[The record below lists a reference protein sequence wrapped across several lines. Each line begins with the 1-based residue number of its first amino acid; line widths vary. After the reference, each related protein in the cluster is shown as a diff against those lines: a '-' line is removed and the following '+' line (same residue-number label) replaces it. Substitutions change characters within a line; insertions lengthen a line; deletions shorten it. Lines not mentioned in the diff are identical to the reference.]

1 MNHMYHP
8 MINLN
13 KQPMVRK
20 MSEASENLLFL
31 LDLGRR
37 KPKNQRRTLQEPTTD
52 YDYLNQELIDLMDT
66 YVLQFESI
74 NPNQQQIT
82 SDYARDLK
90 NQLASKTIAEVKDI
104 TDFEQFGV
112 EDPHKEI
119 IFTDGSKISLPTS
132 MIERANIKEQQR
144 KNYMERVDKNNDGK
158 ISPLELQQSQN
169 PSPLRERQLSN
180 TQIQTNQELQNE
192 LQTVDRA
199 NPLREDQILRA
210 QFDPTGGNSLF
221 SNIQLQQKTA
231 RNLNA
236 QAEPIVVDD
245 KIINDNEYRY
255 ILNEQQNKLSI
266 QKLQNDG
273 SYKEVMNMNDFNK
286 LQSSVQNEILNN
298 IVKAEEKNKA
308 EEERVAE
315 YGIGMGQGMGGALS
329 FGSQP
334 TDTGAEI
341 PTTQPTLET
350 VAEKIAE
357 EEPKKLASL
366 GEKVKKGFQDLST
379 EQKAMMGLMGL
390 DIGLEAVNFLGPAR
404 KEARDRIK
412 ILEDRR
418 ERGQLGV
425 DEIQDAETMKYMTR
439 PVRAMAEES
448 EREQQ
453 AVMAGMGETRSAA
466 DLRRLRESRDAQM
479 TDALSR
485 AGQEVARQQM
495 ARKEAEKR
503 ELNQLQAY
511 QQENLRN
518 LTNRI
523 SGSVAQMAGTFG
535 ANVAAEADLQKELSP
550 DTIEK
555 YTKIIMDSD
564 PSLTQEEARRMAT
577 DYGMG
582 RAKKKVD
589 YAQFLSGVRNP
600 PF

>member
-13 KQPMVRK
+13 KQLMVRK
-20 MSEASENLLFL
+20 MSDDEKTENEKLIELQNYFN
-31 LDLGRR
+31 
-37 KPKNQRRTLQEPTTD
+37 KINQSKTKRTLQEPTTD
-52 YDYLNQELIDLMDT
+52 YDYLNQELIDQMDT
-66 YVLQFESI
+66 YVLQFESN
-74 NPNQQQIT
+74 NPNQRQIT
-82 SDYARDLK
+82 SDYAKDLK
-90 NQLASKTIAEVKDI
+90 KQLASKTIAEVKDI
-104 TDFEQFGV
+104 TDFEQMFV

-158 ISPLELQQSQN
+158 ISRLELQQSQSQSKRSMADFEDFPESSRSFESEPPPLQRTASIFDN
-169 PSPLRERQLSN
+169 ARPASLSEYGDLFKGEQLYIDGESDLDFIPSQGLM
-180 TQIQTNQELQNE
+180 
-192 LQTVDRA
+192 
-199 NPLREDQILRA
+199 
-210 QFDPTGGNSLF
+210 
-221 SNIQLQQKTA
+221 
-231 RNLNA
+231 RNLTLG
-236 QAEPIVVDD
+236 P
-245 KIINDNEYRY
+245 
-255 ILNEQQNKLSI
+255 
-266 QKLQNDG
+266 
-273 SYKEVMNMNDFNK
+273 
-286 LQSSVQNEILNN
+286 
-298 IVKAEEKNKA
+298 KATP

-315 YGIGMGQGMGGALS
+315 YGIAMGGGMGGA
-329 FGSQP
+329 FGFGPDP
-334 TDTGAEI
+334 TI
-341 PTTQPTLET
+341 ET
-350 VAEKIAE
+350 FSETINKDD
-357 EEPKKLASL
+357 PSKLKKL

-379 EQKAMMGLMGL
+379 EQKAMGLLMGL
-390 DIGLEAVNFLGPAR
+390 DVGLEAVNYLGPAR
-404 KEARDRIK
+404 KEARDRIE

-425 DEIQDAETMKYMTR
+425 DERQDAETMKYMIS

-550 DTIEK
+550 DTIDK

-564 PSLTQEEARRMAT
+564 PSLTPEEARRMAT

-589 YAQFLSGVRNP
+589 YAQYFSGVRNP

>member
-577 DYGMG
+577 DYGME

>member
-1 MNHMYHP
+1 
-8 MINLN
+8 
-13 KQPMVRK
+13 MVRK

>member
-1 MNHMYHP
+1 

-13 KQPMVRK
+13 KQLMVRK
-20 MSEASENLLFL
+20 MSELSENLLFL

-37 KPKNQRRTLQEPTTD
+37 KPKNQRRTLEEPTTE
-52 YDYLNQELIDLMDT
+52 YDYLNSYLTDNIDI
-66 YVLQFESI
+66 YVAQFEGVDPKVS
-74 NPNQQQIT
+74 
-82 SDYARDLK
+82 SEYAKNIK
-90 NQLASKTIAEVKDI
+90 NQLSTKIVSQIADPPFAQLNEKNPTQII
-104 TDFEQFGV
+104 T
-112 EDPHKEI
+112 
-119 IFTDGSKISLPTS
+119 FTDGT
-132 MIERANIKEQQR
+132 
-144 KNYMERVDKNNDGK
+144 
-158 ISPLELQQSQN
+158 EL
-169 PSPLRERQLSN
+169 
-180 TQIQTNQELQNE
+180 
-192 LQTVDRA
+192 
-199 NPLREDQILRA
+199 
-210 QFDPTGGNSLF
+210 
-221 SNIQLQQKTA
+221 
-231 RNLNA
+231 
-236 QAEPIVVDD
+236 
-245 KIINDNEYRY
+245 
-255 ILNEQQNKLSI
+255 
-266 QKLQNDG
+266 
-273 SYKEVMNMNDFNK
+273 
-286 LQSSVQNEILNN
+286 SV
-298 IVKAEEKNKA
+298 
-308 EEERVAE
+308 
-315 YGIGMGQGMGGALS
+315 
-329 FGSQP
+329 
-334 TDTGAEI
+334 
-341 PTTQPTLET
+341 
-350 VAEKIAE
+350 
-357 EEPKKLASL
+357 PKKLVQQAKEQADLKEVNLQNAQQQANQQIKNKDVSVENKLKATDLMTVSKGQNTNLSDDEMEKLVFGQSSDKLYMDGQTSLDFITDNGIVENINFQESVEPNIEYVTDGNYLYTLVNGEPTEIMNITTSKIIDEDEITPEAREVILEKYNEKYNEFKETEPIPKEETEINQSKASRIQAIPTSEGLKSLNETIAKEQPEKLKNL
-366 GEKVKKGFQDLST
+366 GQKVKEGYQGLTK
-379 EQKAMMGLMGL
+379 EQKAMGLLMGL
-390 DIGLEAVNFLGPAR
+390 DVGLEAVNYLGPAR
-404 KEARDRIK
+404 KEARDRIE

-425 DEIQDAETMKYMTR
+425 DERQDAETMKYMTR

-535 ANVAAEADLQKELSP
+535 ANVAAEADIQKELSP
-550 DTIEK
+550 DTIDK

>member
-1 MNHMYHP
+1 
-8 MINLN
+8 
-13 KQPMVRK
+13 MVRK
-20 MSEASENLLFL
+20 MSDDEKTETEKLIELQNYFN
-31 LDLGRR
+31 RIR
-37 KPKNQRRTLQEPTTD
+37 KSRNKRTLQEPTTD

-74 NPNQQQIT
+74 NPKQQQIT
-82 SDYARDLK
+82 SDYANDLK
-90 NQLASKTIAEVKDI
+90 NQLANKTIAEVKDI
-104 TDFEQFGV
+104 TDFEQLGS

-119 IFTDGSKISLPTS
+119 IFTDGSRISLPLS
-132 MIERANIKEQQR
+132 MIQKASIKEQQR
-144 KNYMERVDKNNDGK
+144 KDYMTRVDINQDGRL
-158 ISPLELQQSQN
+158 SPIELQQGQS
-169 PSPLRERQLSN
+169 PSPIREKQLSN
-180 TQIQTNQELQNE
+180 AQIQTNQE

-199 NPLREDQILRA
+199 NPLREDQILNA
-210 QFDPTGGNSLF
+210 KFDPTEENTLF
-221 SNIQLQQKTA
+221 SDLQLQQKYSPQIDNITDGIYSYELVDGEPTKIT
-231 RNLNA
+231 NLNTG
-236 QAEPIVVDD
+236 
-245 KIINDNEYRY
+245 KIINEITPEAKKI
-255 ILNEQQNKLSI
+255 ILDQFRAIKGQESPSTTPNSTSPTPPLSPQI
-266 QKLQNDG
+266 
-273 SYKEVMNMNDFNK
+273 E
-286 LQSSVQNEILNN
+286 SSVP
-298 IVKAEEKNKA
+298 V
-308 EEERVAE
+308 
-315 YGIGMGQGMGGALS
+315 
-329 FGSQP
+329 SQP
-334 TDTGAEI
+334 YDMRQDIQPSFDMTAYEETGLYDI
-341 PTTQPTLET
+341 RQDVSLEDLSET
-350 VAEKIAE
+350 INKDD
-357 EEPKKLASL
+357 PSKLKKL
-366 GEKVKKGFQDLST
+366 GEKVKKGYQGLT
-379 EQKAMMGLMGL
+379 KEQKAMGLLMGL
-390 DIGLEAVNFLGPAR
+390 DVGLEAVNYLGPAR

-550 DTIEK
+550 DTIDK

-564 PSLTQEEARRMAT
+564 PSLTPEEARRMAT

-600 PF
+600 SF

>member
-231 RNLNA
+231 SNLNA
-236 QAEPIVVDD
+236 QA
-245 KIINDNEYRY
+245 
-255 ILNEQQNKLSI
+255 
-266 QKLQNDG
+266 
-273 SYKEVMNMNDFNK
+273 
-286 LQSSVQNEILNN
+286 
-298 IVKAEEKNKA
+298 
-308 EEERVAE
+308 
-315 YGIGMGQGMGGALS
+315 
-329 FGSQP
+329 
-334 TDTGAEI
+334 
-341 PTTQPTLET
+341 
-350 VAEKIAE
+350 
-357 EEPKKLASL
+357 
-366 GEKVKKGFQDLST
+366 
-379 EQKAMMGLMGL
+379 
-390 DIGLEAVNFLGPAR
+390 
-404 KEARDRIK
+404 
-412 ILEDRR
+412 
-418 ERGQLGV
+418 
-425 DEIQDAETMKYMTR
+425 
-439 PVRAMAEES
+439 
-448 EREQQ
+448 
-453 AVMAGMGETRSAA
+453 
-466 DLRRLRESRDAQM
+466 
-479 TDALSR
+479 
-485 AGQEVARQQM
+485 
-495 ARKEAEKR
+495 
-503 ELNQLQAY
+503 
-511 QQENLRN
+511 
-518 LTNRI
+518 
-523 SGSVAQMAGTFG
+523 
-535 ANVAAEADLQKELSP
+535 
-550 DTIEK
+550 
-555 YTKIIMDSD
+555 
-564 PSLTQEEARRMAT
+564 
-577 DYGMG
+577 
-582 RAKKKVD
+582 
-589 YAQFLSGVRNP
+589 
-600 PF
+600 

>member
-1 MNHMYHP
+1 
-8 MINLN
+8 
-13 KQPMVRK
+13 MVRK

-357 EEPKKLASL
+357 EEPKKLTSL

>member
-1 MNHMYHP
+1 
-8 MINLN
+8 
-13 KQPMVRK
+13 MVRK
-20 MSEASENLLFL
+20 M
-31 LDLGRR
+31 R
-37 KPKNQRRTLQEPTTD
+37 KPKNQRRIHQKPTTD
-52 YDYLNQELIDLMDT
+52 YGYLNQELIDLMDT

-74 NPNQQQIT
+74 NPNQQKIT
-82 SDYARDLK
+82 SDYANDLK

-104 TDFEQFGV
+104 TDYAQYFSGL

-119 IFTDGSKISLPTS
+119 IFTDGSRISLPTS
-132 MIERANIKEQQR
+132 MIQKASIKEQQR
-144 KNYMERVDKNNDGK
+144 KEYMARVDKNKDGK
-158 ISPLELQQSQN
+158 ISPLELQQGQS
-169 PSPLRERQLSN
+169 PSRLRESN
-180 TQIQTNQELQNE
+180 AESMDLEVMLNEAMQNQQELQNE
-192 LQTVDRA
+192 LQNRLPGESSDIVDDPNIETVPDG
-199 NPLREDQILRA
+199 NYLYTLVDGE
-210 QFDPTGGNSLF
+210 PTK
-221 SNIQLQQKTA
+221 IT
-231 RNLNA
+231 NLNTGKIIDKDEITQKA
-236 QAEPIVVDD
+236 REVILEKYEESKTTTSIPEEETEPIPKEVTEFDQS
-245 KIINDNEYRY
+245 KASRIQPIKSEGLKN
-255 ILNEQQNKLSI
+255 LNETIAKEQPEKL
-266 QKLQNDG
+266 
-273 SYKEVMNMNDFNK
+273 
-286 LQSSVQNEILNN
+286 
-298 IVKAEEKNKA
+298 KNL
-308 EEERVAE
+308 
-315 YGIGMGQGMGGALS
+315 GQ
-329 FGSQP
+329 
-334 TDTGAEI
+334 
-341 PTTQPTLET
+341 
-350 VAEKIAE
+350 
-357 EEPKKLASL
+357 
-366 GEKVKKGFQDLST
+366 KVKKGYEGLT
-379 EQKAMMGLMGL
+379 KEQKAMGLLMGL
-390 DIGLEAVNFLGPAR
+390 DVGLEAVNYLGPAR
-404 KEARDRIK
+404 KEAMDRIE

-425 DEIQDAETMKYMTR
+425 DERQDAETMKYMTR

-550 DTIEK
+550 DTIDK

-564 PSLTQEEARRMAT
+564 PNLTEEEARRMAT

-589 YAQFLSGVRNP
+589 YAQYLTGVRNP
-600 PF
+600 PEF

>member
-1 MNHMYHP
+1 

>member
-13 KQPMVRK
+13 KQLMVRK

-37 KPKNQRRTLQEPTTD
+37 KPKSQRRKLQEPTTD

-158 ISPLELQQSQN
+158 ISPLELQQSQSQSKRSMADSPDIPQSSRLFESEPPPLQRTASIFDN
-169 PSPLRERQLSN
+169 ARPASLSEYGDLFKGEQLYIDGESDLDFIPSQGLM
-180 TQIQTNQELQNE
+180 
-192 LQTVDRA
+192 
-199 NPLREDQILRA
+199 
-210 QFDPTGGNSLF
+210 
-221 SNIQLQQKTA
+221 
-231 RNLNA
+231 RNLTLD
-236 QAEPIVVDD
+236 P
-245 KIINDNEYRY
+245 
-255 ILNEQQNKLSI
+255 
-266 QKLQNDG
+266 
-273 SYKEVMNMNDFNK
+273 
-286 LQSSVQNEILNN
+286 
-298 IVKAEEKNKA
+298 KATT

-315 YGIGMGQGMGGALS
+315 YGIAMGGGMGGA
-329 FGSQP
+329 FGFGQQGEKLDP
-334 TDTGAEI
+334 TI
-341 PTTQPTLET
+341 ET
-350 VAEKIAE
+350 FSETINKDD
-357 EEPKKLASL
+357 PSKLKKL
-366 GEKVKKGFQDLST
+366 GEKVKKGYQSLDT

-390 DIGLEAVNFLGPAR
+390 DIGLEAVNYLGPAR
-404 KEARDRIK
+404 KEARDRIE

-425 DEIQDAETMKYMTR
+425 DERQDAETMKYMTR

-535 ANVAAEADLQKELSP
+535 ANVAAEADIQKELSP
-550 DTIEK
+550 DTIDK

>member
-1 MNHMYHP
+1 

-577 DYGMG
+577 DYGME

>member
-1 MNHMYHP
+1 
-8 MINLN
+8 
-13 KQPMVRK
+13 MVRK

-577 DYGMG
+577 DYGME